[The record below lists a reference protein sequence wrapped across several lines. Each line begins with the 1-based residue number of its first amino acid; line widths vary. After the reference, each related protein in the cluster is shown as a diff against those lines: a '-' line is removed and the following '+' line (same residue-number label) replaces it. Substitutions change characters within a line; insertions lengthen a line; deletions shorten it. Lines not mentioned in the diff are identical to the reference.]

1 MKKISKKY
9 QILLLVIS
17 IMLIISGVSYA
28 YFSIANQKGNP
39 NIVTSGVMK
48 ITFTDGPSITLDN
61 AIPGDSVI
69 KTFTVKNTGT
79 VATNYDLYFSDLI
92 NTFGDPTD
100 LVYTLTSSDGGYNTN
115 KEVEVPTTSSKM
127 VNSYAIEPNI
137 TQSYTLTIKFL
148 NKEENQDDNQGKMFS
163 SKISVNDY
171 ELLKSYSVKYGML
184 ANVNGVLSDNVPT
197 SSENYQ
203 VNKVSCT
210 NNATGIWD
218 ESDWSL
224 KTSNVSK
231 SGTSC
236 TVYFVSSFKDSTGA
250 HRPELYQGLIP
261 VTYDASG
268 NTVVADTSKE
278 WYNYAN
284 HNWANAVLVN
294 ASDATIKAKYFNDD
308 MTLKSNI
315 IGTTI
320 SEINILQYYVWIPRY
335 KYLLWNAENGS
346 SNPQAIS
353 ITFENKYDNKS
364 NGTTNGT
371 WLTHPAF
378 TFGNT
383 ELNGI
388 WVGKFENSG
397 STTSLKILPNVQSLT
412 NLTVG
417 DMFNATRNIENS
429 YASTYG
435 IDATQI
441 DTHMMKNMEWGA
453 TAYLSSS
460 IYGRYNADATTCIS
474 SGCEVWINNISTV
487 AGGSEGPSITGCSGT
502 SVSASV
508 VNLMNTCVSNYDWQT
523 QGVNAS
529 TTGNQYG
536 IYDMSGGVWDVV
548 MGNSLSSSGGFLPG
562 SSNLSQPDLKYYD
575 TYYNQGKLGDSTREI
590 ISNLKTT
597 NGTGAWN
604 SDYSFLINETGPWYI
619 RGGNKDRQQNSGI
632 FGFSSATGVNNELSG
647 FRSVLTQQ

>member
-115 KEVEVPTTSSKM
+115 KEVEVPTSSSKM

-163 SKISVNDY
+163 SKISVNDMSDSAPY
-171 ELLKSYSVKYGML
+171 NSNYGVYAYVDGVL
-184 ANVNGVLSDNVPT
+184 ANNIPEKSSSYLVNSI
-197 SSENYQ
+197 
-203 VNKVSCT
+203 SCT
-210 NNATGIWD
+210 NGATATWNYNNWGINIIN
-218 ESDWSL
+218 
-224 KTSNVSK
+224 TSK
-231 SGTSC
+231 AGTTC
-236 TVYFVSSFKDSTGA
+236 TVYFVSGGPYADTTGA
-250 HRPELYQGLIP
+250 SIPELYQGLIP

-294 ASDATIKAKYFNDD
+294 ASDATIKTKYFNDD
-308 MTLKSNI
+308 MTINKSSIGQIVNI
-315 IGTTI
+315 
-320 SEINILQYYVWIPRY
+320 NDILEMYVWIPRY

-353 ITFENKYDNKS
+353 ITFESKETQKS
-364 NGTTNGT
+364 TGTKNGE

-383 ELNGI
+383 ELDGI

-397 STTSLKILPNVQSLT
+397 STTSLKILPDVTSLKNIT
-412 NLTVG
+412 LG
-417 DMFNATRNIENS
+417 DMFNATRNQELT
-429 YASTYG
+429 YASNYG
-435 IDATQI
+435 ISSSEI

-460 IYGRYNADATTCIS
+460 IYGRYTDSSTCIS
-474 SGCEVWINNISTV
+474 SGCEVVINNNSSYT
-487 AGGSEGPSITGCSGT
+487 TGCSSSGCGWST
-502 SVSASV
+502 NGVS
-508 VNLMNTCVSNYDWQT
+508 
-523 QGVNAS
+523 AS

-536 IYDMSGGVWDVV
+536 IYDMSGGAWEYV
-548 MGNSLSSSGGFLPG
+548 MGNMVDSSGNYYSSSSG
-562 SSNLSQPDLKYYD
+562 LSKPDTKYFDSYAYSAS
-575 TYYNQGKLGDSTREI
+575 TYTDHARGHLGDATKET
-590 ISNLKTT
+590 LKTF
-597 NGTGAWN
+597 GSESGGWY
-604 SDYSFLINETGPWYI
+604 SDYVILPSGASPWFL
-619 RGGNKDRQQNSGI
+619 RGGTCSEGAYAGAFR
-632 FGFSSATGVNNELSG
+632 FARATGEIRDDSG
-647 FRSVLTQQ
+647 FRSVITAQ